1 MKHYL
6 PKNAEDAS
14 ALILTLLV
22 IVLLSTVVTS
32 FLSSTRT
39 EQTATRNY
47 TSKTQAEQFASSA
60 TQQAMA
66 KIQQGFTVNGTG
78 NTTVIT
84 TQPGAISQYTFANGN
99 CSVVSGKAPVE
110 LFSTNGTTTANLNN
124 LQNPSSNSSASSNQW
139 TITGN
144 ASEQINV
151 PLENITSNGTVI
163 GRIAYY
169 VDDEGSKL
177 NLNAAIGDRA
187 TLNVG
192 SSRSLSLSTLVSSTQ
207 ATNFTQTINGT
218 TNNAN
223 SIQNWSHFFRP
234 EQLAGLFGGNAAIS
248 GNLSKFSTAPI
259 VGSDYHL
266 KKTPWGTD
274 RLFINDLTT
283 DSANATASVNAIYN
297 ALSDTRLRDIYGAT
311 FADKYTDLGLKQ
323 IAANILQMR
332 DSNTNTTNASFTS
345 TTQRIGA
352 HTANMLVWSS
362 NCCANATLATG
373 QPRQKVPAEYF
384 GRAPY
389 AFFNEIG
396 VEVVLNHYSDTIDQ
410 LVTLQL
416 CPFVSIVNPEQV
428 ALPKSEVDKWRID
441 MMIDSFTVD
450 IQYENSSGVSVG
462 PDTYGPTGYRN
473 NDPWGHTRS
482 EFETK
487 LKDRNSARG
496 NSTGITESY
505 YWQWNPIGTSGH
517 FYLSANGSSWSKSLN
532 PGEELQLRFFDYYAW
547 ENKGLRFIMKPDFK
561 ITDIRNI
568 KIKFD
573 YITLSSVSGNTTIL
587 RDFVLS
593 SDMPEAIHCWL
604 KAPGIDFTANP
615 TAASPNGWPLNKLEN
630 AYPDRPSTKFKNHP
644 IYEDARLLIPPNFS
658 VKRIDGRLRFS
669 ANMSANGSQS
679 QYMQTW
685 SKNSTQSWPTTGYV
699 SASGCSTVNATA
711 NAQAYPSVASS
722 NPIPGDP
729 VTPET
734 TPFYDFPAPFASTI
748 QFNSGNSSIFTSPQ
762 ELGKVHTNVQHRK
775 LRFTTQHPNEV
786 ATGKGGA
793 GNQTFIP
800 DWAMLDVIS
809 FGSNIT
815 TVPLPAPV
823 NLNGRFHVP
832 SGSPQPAART
842 AGLEAALKAL
852 DSATLVGNSFNAS
865 ITASTNRTQYIGGSG
880 NVSSTIAVNIGNLT
894 WSTGNFTSG
903 NSTWGKGNATND
915 APSGTSSRRKTANFP
930 ANQFVL
936 PAEVTEIRSV
946 SDVVPLD
953 SYTSNSTNI
962 KANEGRLSA
971 LFPGATTQSRFFTV
985 YAYAQAGQLK
995 DKSQAESATNPFVV
1009 DSEQVTKTLV
1019 EVVQTNATT
1028 PAIYKIVKHY
1038 TQIISTE

>member
-110 LFSTNGTTTANLNN
+110 LFSTIGTTTANLNN
-124 LQNPSSNSSASSNQW
+124 LQNPSSNSSATSNQW

-323 IAANILQMR
+323 IAANILQLK
-332 DSNTNTTNASFTS
+332 DPNTNTASNSFNS
-345 TTQRIGA
+345 TVPRIGA
-352 HTANMLVWSS
+352 NASELVSIA
-362 NCCANATLATG
+362 NCCNTAIVS
-373 QPRQKVPAEYF
+373 KKIPAEYF
-384 GRAPY
+384 GLAPY
-389 AFFNEIG
+389 PFINEIG
-396 VEVVLNHYSDTIDQ
+396 MTAAWTNRDWYDGTSM
-410 LVTLQL
+410 VTFQL
-416 CPFVSIVNPEQV
+416 CSFVSIMNPTRSTV
-428 ALPKSEVDKWRID
+428 PMSEVSKWRID
-441 MMIDSFTVD
+441 MKIDSFTMD
-450 IQYENSSGVSVG
+450 I
-462 PDTYGPTGYRN
+462 TYMKSDGTVITKNFGPTGYDISPK
-473 NDPWGHTRS
+473 DPWGHDATEMSAKRNA
-482 EFETK
+482 
-487 LKDRNSARG
+487 RNSIYGTPEIQERGDWGDNSGYWYTTALGNYTLCDSTPWARDLR
-496 NSTGITESY
+496 S
-505 YWQWNPIGTSGH
+505 
-517 FYLSANGSSWSKSLN
+517 
-532 PGEELQLRFFDYYAW
+532 GEELQLGLYIYPYAW
-547 ENKGLRFIMKPDFK
+547 GTQGLTFTMNTSIQ
-561 ITDIRNI
+561 ILDISNI
-568 KIKFD
+568 KVKYE
-573 YITLSSVSGNTTIL
+573 YITLSSVTGTGNSSTSTL
-587 RDFVLS
+587 RDYVLG
-593 SDMPEAIHCWL
+593 SDTDEIDVWLLAPHPE
-604 KAPGIDFTANP
+604 NP
-615 TAASPNGWPLNKLEN
+615 TALPKGWPGTTPWVK
-630 AYPDRPSTKFKNHP
+630 TWTHGVHP
-644 IYEDARLLIPPNFS
+644 IEGVRVVPPS
-658 VKRIDGRLRFS
+658 KSIKRVDGRLKFS
-669 ANMSANGSQS
+669 ANMTTKTTANMTANMTQRG
-679 QYMQTW
+679 YMR
-685 SKNSTQSWPTTGYV
+685 SW
-699 SASGCSTVNATA
+699 SASGNHSWLTKAGGVLSFSSANSTA
-711 NAQAYPSVASS
+711 NVEAYPSVTSA
-722 NPIPGDP
+722 NDIPGDP
-729 VTPET
+729 VTDQTSPSYDPAAPFSSILQFTSANTT
-734 TPFYDFPAPFASTI
+734 TP
-748 QFNSGNSSIFTSPQ
+748 NSSVFTSPQ
-762 ELGKVHTNVQHRK
+762 ELGKIHTNVQHRK
-775 LRFTTQHPNEV
+775 LRFTTQHPSEV
-786 ATGKGGA
+786 ATAAGGS

-809 FGSNIT
+809 FGSNVT
-815 TVPLPAPV
+815 TVPNPAPV
-823 NLNGRFHVP
+823 NLNGKFYVP
-832 SGSPQPAART
+832 TGSPQPAART
-842 AGLEAALKAL
+842 AGVEAALKAL
-852 DSATLVGNSFNAS
+852 DSATLVSNPFNSSNS
-865 ITASTNRTQYIGGSG
+865 VTTNRTQYIGGSG
-880 NVSSTIAVNIGNLT
+880 NVSSTIASNIGNLT
-894 WSTGNFTSG
+894 WSTGSFTSG
-903 NSTWGKGNATND
+903 NSTWGKGNSTND
-915 APSGTSSRRKTANFP
+915 DPGGIKSRRKTAGFP
-930 ANQFVL
+930 TGQFVL
-936 PAEVTEIRSV
+936 PAEVTEIRSL
-946 SDVVPLD
+946 SDVTLLD
-953 SYTSNSTNI
+953 SYTSGSSNI
-962 KANEGRLSA
+962 KGNEGRLSA
-971 LFPGATTQSRFFTV
+971 LFPGATTQSRFFTI
-985 YAYAQAGQLK
+985 YAYAQAL
-995 DKSQAESATNPFVV
+995 DKAGNI

-1019 EVVQTNATT
+1019 EVVQTNSTT
-1028 PAIYKIVKHY
+1028 PATYKVVKHY
-1038 TQIISTE
+1038 TQPISTE

>member
-1 MKHYL
+1 LKRYL

-22 IVLLSTVVTS
+22 IVLLSTIVTS

-47 TSKTQAEQFASSA
+47 TSKTQADMLASSA

-66 KIQQGFTVNGTG
+66 KIQQGFTVNGTA
-78 NTTVIT
+78 TTIIT
-84 TQPGAISQYTFANGN
+84 TQPGAIRQFVFTSGN
-99 CSVVSGKAPVE
+99 ITSNTTQE
-110 LFSTNGTTTANLNN
+110 LFSGANATTNGTVNLNN
-124 LQNPSSNSSASSNQW
+124 LQNPASNTTLTSNSTNNRW

-169 VDDEGSKL
+169 VDDEGAKL
-177 NLNAAIGDRA
+177 NLNAATGDRA

-192 SSRSLSLSTLVSSTQ
+192 SSRSLSFSALASANQS
-207 ATNFTQTINGT
+207 ANFTRVVEG
-218 TNNAN
+218 NATSN
-223 SIQNWSHFFRP
+223 SSATSDIKNWAHFFRP
-234 EQLAGLFGGNAAIS
+234 EQIS
-248 GNLSKFSTAPI
+248 GAVSGFTSGDIPKLSTAP
-259 VGSDYHL
+259 VAGSDYHL
-266 KKTPWGTD
+266 KRTPWGTP
-274 RLFINDLTT
+274 RLFINDLPT
-283 DSANATASVNAIYN
+283 DAANASASVNAIYN
-297 ALSDTRLRDIYGAT
+297 ALSDARLRDIYGAT

-323 IAANILQMR
+323 IAANMLQMR
-332 DSNTNTTNASFTS
+332 DSNTNNASNSFNS
-345 TTQRIGA
+345 TVHRIGA
-352 HTANMLVWSS
+352 SNAETMLLTTNS
-362 NCCANATLATG
+362 TKRI
-373 QPRQKVPAEYF
+373 PREYF
-384 GRAPY
+384 GQAPY
-389 AFFNEIG
+389 AYINEIG
-396 VEVVLNHYSDTIDQ
+396 VMVGWGTWNDVVCFQIA
-410 LVTLQL
+410 
-416 CPFVSIVNPEQV
+416 PFFSILNPE
-428 ALPKSEVDKWRID
+428 LSTIPKSEVDTWQIEA
-441 MMIDSFTVD
+441 MIDSFTVD
-450 IQYENSSGVSVG
+450 ITYVNAAGQTVG
-462 PDTYGPTGYRN
+462 PDTYGPRGYKKS
-473 NDPWGHTRS
+473 DPWGHSSS
-482 EFETK
+482 EIYAFRNKRNAALGGTTKITETEI
-487 LKDRNSARG
+487 
-496 NSTGITESY
+496 NSTISNGDYIARSNGTFK
-505 YWQWNPIGTSGH
+505 WQP
-517 FYLSANGSSWSKSLN
+517 NGSIAAWSKELKS
-532 PGEELQLRFFDYYAW
+532 GEELQVCPYHYPWSFGW
-547 ENKGLRFIMKPDFK
+547 QGLQVNMPADIVEIIDISNMKVQFE
-561 ITDIRNI
+561 
-568 KIKFD
+568 
-573 YITLSSVSGNTTIL
+573 YITLSSVKGNATLL
-587 RDFVLS
+587 RDFVLGP
-593 SDMPEAIHCWL
+593 DTGDINCWWL
-604 KAPGIDFTANP
+604 PQNGHPWNRVAPNIQYQKIKPF
-615 TAASPNGWPLNKLEN
+615 N
-630 AYPDRPSTKFKNHP
+630 AHP
-644 IYEDARLLIPPNFS
+644 IWHPGHMVAPDFS
-658 VKRIDGRLRFS
+658 LKRIDGRVRFS
-669 ANMSANGSQS
+669 GNMTTNATANATANMMQRSYMRSWSANG
-679 QYMQTW
+679 
-685 SKNSTQSWPTTGYV
+685 TQSWPTK
-699 SASGCSTVNATA
+699 SAASAYFTNNATTT
-711 NAQAYPSVASS
+711 NTDAYPSLTSG
-722 NPIPGDP
+722 NQIPGDP
-729 VTPET
+729 VGNQSDPY
-734 TPFYDFPAPFASTI
+734 YDLPAPFASTI
-748 QFNSGNSSIFTSPQ
+748 RFNSGNNSIFTSPQ

-786 ATGKGGA
+786 ATGSGGA

-880 NVSSTIAVNIGNLT
+880 NVSSTIAANIGNLT

-915 APSGTSSRRKTANFP
+915 APSGISSRRKTANFP

-971 LFPGATTQSRFFTV
+971 LFPGATTQSRFFTI
-985 YAYAQAGQLK
+985 YAYAQAL
-995 DKSQAESATNPFVV
+995 DKAGKI

-1038 TQIISTE
+1038 TQMISTE